1 MRYSSDL
8 WPEVWL
14 ASALFWVT
22 GFWPMRNSQE
32 ISTLEYEDRSQVE
45 RFSDVATPPRIS
57 ISYSLAA
64 ALVLI
69 AVISLLRLPWI
80 LFPHE
85 LNVDESQMLAQG
97 MKFLV
102 DPVPWRSVDGT
113 SGGPL
118 NSYLISLFLLL
129 GVGPGYVFV
138 HLLANALVC
147 LQLLTAHQTILRLSL
162 GSKKTAACGIL
173 PMVLFYGFTS
183 QADYLHYSSELLP
196 ALLLALAFLCF
207 VVWLD
212 EHRDASRAFHSSL
225 LFLTG
230 LALGTAPFCKLQALP
245 IAAAMGLGVLVAS
258 LSDKRVSAKLSHRV
272 MPSTA
277 LCAGALL
284 PAAAILGLVA
294 WARALRDFWFSY
306 ILGNLAYAGPQN
318 WTRMLAH
325 LDWLAAPVGLLPLVL
340 TSAIGVA
347 LLAYARS
354 RTNTLA
360 LPWKERC
367 VLGSLL
373 LYGGAALFAVSR
385 PTTFFPHYTILA
397 LHPITYLGAALLSS
411 FVPLL
416 DFRRQARLKIAYT
429 LMSTVVVVIVAVRI
443 FSGISAVKASIG
455 APQSPADSND
465 RIAAVIEKLK
475 NNWPVSSLAIWGWEP
490 GVYVL
495 TSMPPATRDAIGHFV
510 ISEGPLQGYFRKR
523 FVNDLRSKR
532 PDLFI
537 DAVAPGAFMWYW
549 TPSDGYESDGE
560 LKSFVDANYVQIAE
574 LSFTKIHSKPV
585 RFFARRGLQG
595 FDADIPTPNIHPL
608 P

>member
-1 MRYSSDL
+1 MRS
-8 WPEVWL
+8 
-14 ASALFWVT
+14 
-22 GFWPMRNSQE
+22 SQE
-32 ISTLEYEDRSQVE
+32 ITTLEYKGRSQVE
-45 RFSDVATPPRIS
+45 PFSDVATPPRIAT
-57 ISYSLAA
+57 SYSLTAA
-64 ALVLI
+64 VVLI
-69 AVISLLRLPWI
+69 AMISLLRLPWI

-118 NSYLISLFLLL
+118 NSYLISAFLLL
-129 GVGPGYVFV
+129 GVRPGYVFAHV
-138 HLLANALVC
+138 LANALVC

-162 GSKKTAACGIL
+162 GSKKIAACGIL
-173 PMVLFYGFTS
+173 PIILFYGFTN

-196 ALLLALAFLCF
+196 ALLLALAFLSF

-212 EHRDASRAFHSSL
+212 QHREASRASHSFL

-230 LALGTAPFCKLQALP
+230 LALGAAPLCKLQALP
-245 IAAAMGLGVLVAS
+245 IAAAMGLAAIAAS
-258 LSDKRVSAKLSHRV
+258 LSDKRSSAKLSRRLIQ
-272 MPSTA
+272 STA

-284 PAAAILGLVA
+284 PGVAILGLVA
-294 WARALRDFWFSY
+294 WAGALRDFWFSY
-306 ILGNLAYAGPQN
+306 VLGNLAYAGPQN
-318 WTRMLAH
+318 WTRTLAH
-325 LDWLAAPVGLLPLVL
+325 LDWLAAPVGLQPLVL
-340 TSAIGVA
+340 AGA
-347 LLAYARS
+347 LAVTLLFYARS
-354 RTNTLA
+354 RSDTLA
-360 LPWKERC
+360 VPWKERW
-367 VLGSLL
+367 VFGSLL

-429 LMSTVVVVIVAVRI
+429 LVSTVVVVIVAVRI

-465 RIAAVIEKLK
+465 RIAAVIENLK

-510 ISEGPLQGYFRKR
+510 ISQGPLRGYFRKR
-523 FVNDLRSKR
+523 FVSDLRSKR

-549 TPSDGYESDGE
+549 TPNDGYESDGE
-560 LKSFVDANYVQIAE
+560 LKSFVDENYVQVAE
-574 LSFTKIHSKPV
+574 LSFTKVRSKPV
-585 RFFARRGLQG
+585 RFFARRGLPG
-595 FDADIPTPNIHPL
+595 LDANNPKANIHL